1 MFENAYIR
9 DDVRAFRLREES
21 KFKLYHQ
28 KYGLRPIGL
37 CQFDLSAKSLRF
49 ILTIMNIIKGDYNE
63 VHYYGELKKCE
74 QCVVVS
80 IPYYFV
86 CYYIFRTV
94 LEDDKLKDLLKETL
108 DEIYPRIQGRLNSS
122 FDFENIKRSKKQQEI
137 DNVQTN
143 DIATIELFFR
153 EFDFYY
159 FFNSIELKDDHV
171 EVAISYYTYYSVLF
185 NNSVGL
191 SANVFRQISSV
202 YTLRFAMLLAEADSI
217 SMGTDKWKY
226 FLGANFKYQNNNS
239 FVLQVF
245 KVAQKELKEKHK
257 YSFEYTLKK
266 SPDFRNK
273 IISID
278 VKKVLSSELD
288 INTKQ

>member
-9 DDVRAFRLREES
+9 DDVRAFRLREEN

-143 DIATIELFFR
+143 E
-153 EFDFYY
+153 
-159 FFNSIELKDDHV
+159 
-171 EVAISYYTYYSVLF
+171 
-185 NNSVGL
+185 
-191 SANVFRQISSV
+191 SSV
-202 YTLRFAMLLAEADSI
+202 TMSI
-217 SMGTDKWKY
+217 PPYSKWSLPVEETNIVESKMPTT
-226 FLGANFKYQNNNS
+226 FHWDAGN
-239 FVLQVF
+239 
-245 KVAQKELKEKHK
+245 
-257 YSFEYTLKK
+257 
-266 SPDFRNK
+266 
-273 IISID
+273 
-278 VKKVLSSELD
+278 
-288 INTKQ
+288 